1 MEKRIESS
9 DNQIVAF
16 DWDNRWLKG
25 EEYAHML
32 KNIEAYCEG
41 YGMKKYP
48 RRCHPD
54 DIYLRPRN
62 GFIYFMEGSSVGSEF
77 GFPRVEHRKLFKWKK
92 MNFTT
97 ELPKRNPIV
106 SYIVASAVK
115 CERFFPNSALEGPAF
130 RMHAVVL
137 CEPEAR
143 PYILCH
149 VRKLENSDE
158 PITSQLYREASPAP
172 IKKPKKESLGS
183 IKLGIQ
189 ALLDAASELVKPMKT
204 QAPQNDFS
212 LAQSSVKV
220 IETDYVSMF
229 KCNSLHKFPQICPKV
244 KPLFHVIRPR

>member
-9 DNQIVAF
+9 QSQMLAF

-32 KNIEAYCEG
+32 KNTEGYCEN
-41 YGMKKYP
+41 YSMKKYS

-158 PITSQLYREASPAP
+158 PITSQLYRDDSPVP
-172 IKKPKKESLGS
+172 NKKPKKETFNSLK
-183 IKLGIQ
+183 IGIQ
-189 ALLDAASELVKPMKT
+189 ALLDAASELVTPIKT
-204 QAPQNDFS
+204 QKRYHDFNS
-212 LAQSSVKV
+212 PRIDGKQL
-220 IETDYVSMF
+220 ETDYVSML
-229 KCNSLHKFPQICPKV
+229 KCNSLNKFPLFSSKV
-244 KPLFHVIRPR
+244 KPLFQVIHPK